1 MTRFFHSLVVFL
13 SINFTALAT
22 IQLLAQNFKLA
33 EGGVRNVKLIWASD
47 TRAAV
52 FHVYRKSDSSDYKLL
67 ATGQFRSYDDY
78 EVPDGPQTY
87 EIRSRFE
94 ASNAVTQDPPAAET
108 LKDFESYDNTKPSE
122 MKIRSTIKLK
132 DTYYRY
138 NITRDK
144 NGMNEIREYKSTDG
158 FTFSDYQVVLTRQ
171 SVCALGADG
180 FCKLE
185 AATFTQNPQTLE
197 VVMWAHWEEK
207 DGYGKGR
214 TAVCFGRPGEGHWRF
229 GGAFRP
235 LGHDSRDL
243 AFFAD
248 HDGLGYI
255 ISSTRMN
262 QDINIYRLTPDWH
275 HVQELVTTVLKG
287 QAREAPAMIYE
298 NGTYYLFTSIAAGW
312 YPSTGKYISA
322 SNITGPWSEN
332 RVAGNLGGFS
342 AQSGDVVKLGSSWF
356 MHGNK
361 WRIPDIDPVG
371 TPRRQIILPITL
383 LNGTAIYTF
392 YHQVLYRSTGAG
404 AQVYGVQNGRIVSV
418 GKQVASTGSRIGHDE
433 YLATIG
439 VNTRPS
445 IYYQPTRVPFVY
457 GIDLGEVYKITQ
469 IELTTLL
476 VSGSESAAQFLV
488 QGSVKATGPFTPILN
503 QLNNTRVGF
512 VSAAITSQSRYRF
525 ITLKVQKF
533 TNMHSKSPGMAAIHE
548 FTVFAEK
555 SPGHTN
561 SLAHTITVN
570 HDTKTGEDLPLTKE
584 TLLAEM
590 E

>member
-144 NGMNEIREYKSTDG
+144 NGMNEIRDISRPMALP
-158 FTFSDYQVVLTRQ
+158 SAITR
-171 SVCALGADG
+171 SCDVY
-180 FCKLE
+180 
-185 AATFTQNPQTLE
+185 TNPQTLE

-248 HDGLGYI
+248 HDGLG
-255 ISSTRMN
+255 
-262 QDINIYRLTPDWH
+262 
-275 HVQELVTTVLKG
+275 
-287 QAREAPAMIYE
+287 
-298 NGTYYLFTSIAAGW
+298 
-312 YPSTGKYISA
+312 
-322 SNITGPWSEN
+322 
-332 RVAGNLGGFS
+332 
-342 AQSGDVVKLGSSWF
+342 
-356 MHGNK
+356 
-361 WRIPDIDPVG
+361 
-371 TPRRQIILPITL
+371 
-383 LNGTAIYTF
+383 
-392 YHQVLYRSTGAG
+392 
-404 AQVYGVQNGRIVSV
+404 
-418 GKQVASTGSRIGHDE
+418 
-433 YLATIG
+433 
-439 VNTRPS
+439 
-445 IYYQPTRVPFVY
+445 
-457 GIDLGEVYKITQ
+457 
-469 IELTTLL
+469 
-476 VSGSESAAQFLV
+476 
-488 QGSVKATGPFTPILN
+488 
-503 QLNNTRVGF
+503 
-512 VSAAITSQSRYRF
+512 
-525 ITLKVQKF
+525 
-533 TNMHSKSPGMAAIHE
+533 
-548 FTVFAEK
+548 
-555 SPGHTN
+555 
-561 SLAHTITVN
+561 
-570 HDTKTGEDLPLTKE
+570 
-584 TLLAEM
+584 
-590 E
+590 